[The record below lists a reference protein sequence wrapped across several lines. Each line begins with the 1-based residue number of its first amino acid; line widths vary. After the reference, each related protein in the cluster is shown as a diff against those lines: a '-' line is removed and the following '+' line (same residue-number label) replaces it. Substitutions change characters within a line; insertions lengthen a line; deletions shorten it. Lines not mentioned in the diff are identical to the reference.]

1 MKESQPH
8 RQYRFR
14 VFLLALLGYAYLL
27 FIVALLLAMVAVPI
41 LYLGFNI
48 LIAKL
53 LLVPL
58 ILAGLVLRSLWVT
71 IPEPDGK
78 ELRRDDAPELFASI
92 DEVNKVLSG
101 PKVHHILIS
110 DDFDASIVQ
119 IPQFGMFGWLRNYL
133 VIGLPLMSA
142 LSPAEFRAVLAHGFG
157 CLSEKHGRFSG
168 WIYRVRQTWDQ
179 VLTTVRH
186 ERNYASFLF
195 APFLEW
201 YAPRLLGY
209 SFLLA
214 RAQEREADFYAVDV
228 AGRHVTAS
236 ALTRIAIKQRALD
249 EDFWPAFFN
258 GAKEQSRPPSDPFTR
273 MLHGLGQPI
282 SRAKAQRW
290 ILEALRVPTAAEG
303 SIALADRLE
312 AIGFD
317 PDGTDLA
324 RLVDA
329 CVTADQESA
338 TRFLCELPDEFL
350 TNTNRLWRERV
361 GQTWNQR
368 RDEIKSARKRLAEFA
383 EQASSRPLTI
393 DEQWERALA
402 LSEAE
407 ERTAALPAL
416 KALLDEAPDHVG
428 ANFAMGQLLLEEG
441 DADGVVYLEKT
452 MQSGPEIAAQA
463 CQLISDFYLEQ
474 GYEEIA
480 ETFRNHAGKYF
491 QKAWQ
496 RRQQA
501 INISPTDEFAPH
513 DFIDAQI
520 TQLQLQLR
528 KVRGLKSAFLFR
540 KIVGPHEPPVYIL
553 AVMAEYT
560 WREGESGKHV
570 DLLFEEL
577 QTKVDFP
584 GPVTL
589 LSLDDENAHL
599 LNGITQIPGA
609 KILTPR
615 EET

>member
-1 MKESQPH
+1 
-8 RQYRFR
+8 
-14 VFLLALLGYAYLL
+14 
-27 FIVALLLAMVAVPI
+27 MVAVPI
-41 LYLGFNI
+41 YYLGFNV
-48 LIAKL
+48 LMVKF

-58 ILAGLVLRSLWVT
+58 VLAGLVLRSLWVT

-78 ELRRDDAPELFASI
+78 ELRRDEAPELFALI
-92 DEVNKVLSG
+92 DEVNRVLSG

-110 DDFDASIVQ
+110 DEFNASIVQ

-142 LSPAEFRAVLAHGFG
+142 LNPAELRAVLAYEFG

-201 YAPRLLGY
+201 YAPRLSDY

-249 EDFWPAFFN
+249 ENFWPAFFE
-258 GAKEQSRPPSDPFTR
+258 GAKEQSHPPRDPFTQ

-290 ILEALRVPTAAEG
+290 ILEELRTPAALEG

-317 PDGTDLA
+317 PEDTDRS

-329 CVTADQESA
+329 VVTADQQSA
-338 TRFLCELPDEFL
+338 TRFLCELPEEFL
-350 TNTNRLWRERV
+350 TNMNRLWRERV
-361 GQTWNQR
+361 AQTWNQR
-368 RDEIKSARKRLAEFA
+368 HDEIKSARKRLAEL
-383 EQASSRPLTI
+383 EKHLSSRPLTI
-393 DEQWERALA
+393 DEQWERAIA

-452 MQSGPEIAAQA
+452 MQCGSEIAAQA

-474 GYEEIA
+474 GYDEIA
-480 ETFRNHAGKYF
+480 ETFRAHAEKYF
-491 QKAWQ
+491 HKAWEQ
-496 RRQQA
+496 RQQA
-501 INISPTDEFAPH
+501 IPDP
-513 DFIDAQI
+513 
-520 TQLQLQLR
+520 
-528 KVRGLKSAFLFR
+528 
-540 KIVGPHEPPVYIL
+540 
-553 AVMAEYT
+553 
-560 WREGESGKHV
+560 
-570 DLLFEEL
+570 
-577 QTKVDFP
+577 
-584 GPVTL
+584 
-589 LSLDDENAHL
+589 
-599 LNGITQIPGA
+599 
-609 KILTPR
+609 
-615 EET
+615 

>member
-8 RQYRFR
+8 SQYRLR

-41 LYLGFNI
+41 SYLGFNF
-48 LIAKL
+48 LIAKI

-78 ELRRDDAPELFASI
+78 KLRRDEARDLFALI
-92 DEVNKVLSG
+92 DEVNRVLSG

-110 DDFDASIVQ
+110 DDFNASIVQ
-119 IPQFGMFGWLRNYL
+119 IPRFGMVGWLRNYL

-142 LSPAEFRAVLAHGFG
+142 LTPAEFRAVLAHEFG

-201 YAPRLLGY
+201 YAPRLSAY

-236 ALTRIAIKQRALD
+236 ALTRIAIRQRALD
-249 EDFWPAFFN
+249 EDFWPAFFK
-258 GAKEQSRPPSDPFTR
+258 GAKEQSRPPSDPFTQ

-290 ILEALRVPTAAEG
+290 ILEALRASTALEG

-317 PDGTDLA
+317 PEGTDLA

-329 CVTADQESA
+329 VVTVDHESA
-338 TRFLCELPDEFL
+338 TRFLSELPEEFL
-350 TNTNRLWRERV
+350 TNMNRLWREQV
-361 GQTWNQR
+361 AQTWNHR

-383 EQASSRPLTI
+383 AHASSRALTI
-393 DEQWERALA
+393 NEQWERAIA

-416 KALLDEAPDHVG
+416 KALLDEDPDHVG
-428 ANFAMGQLLLEEG
+428 ANFAMGQILLEEG

-452 MQSGPEIAAQA
+452 MQCGSEIAAQA

-474 GYEEIA
+474 GYDEIA
-480 ETFRNHAGKYF
+480 ETFRDHAEKYY
-491 QKAWQ
+491 QKAWE

-501 INISPTDEFAPH
+501 TYISATDEFAPH
-513 DFIDAQI
+513 DFVDTQI
-520 TQLQLQLR
+520 AELQLQLR
-528 KVRGLKSAFLFR
+528 KIRGLKAAFLFR
-540 KIVGPHEPPVYIL
+540 KIIGPHEPPLYIL
-553 AVMAEYT
+553 AVTAEYT

-577 QTKVDFP
+577 QMKVDFP

-589 LSLDDENAHL
+589 LSLDGENAHL
-599 LNGITQIPGA
+599 LNGISQIPGA
-609 KILTPR
+609 KILSPQ
-615 EET
+615 EEA